1 MKHWPFSVSSTV
13 TSLKSAQVVFE
24 ILIIDWSSATQRV
37 VFIHVKLTYDNAYR
51 SKLKNSQRTIILVKL
66 AWRGGCSNHIHCV
79 LIYPFCS
86 SPDRPTWS
94 NCATWNAHPYI
105 LMEKNGFTEWENV
118 WPHGTALHMAEYAH
132 SAIHC
137 EGGWVEMVRR

>member
-24 ILIIDWSSATQRV
+24 ILISDWSSATQRV

-66 AWRGGCSNHIHCV
+66 AWRGDVAI
-79 LIYPFCS
+79 
-86 SPDRPTWS
+86 T
-94 NCATWNAHPYI
+94 
-105 LMEKNGFTEWENV
+105 FTV
-118 WPHGTALHMAEYAH
+118 F
-132 SAIHC
+132 
-137 EGGWVEMVRR
+137 